1 MSEWLKEHAWKVC
14 KRLNRASGV
23 RIPLS
28 PPASHRPLHRQGL
41 VVFRL
46 RAASNGLCA
55 IVPVGST
62 VIAEGVETAGDYR
75 ALRALGVPLFQ
86 GYLVGRPALEA
97 LEGMA
102 PEAWDR
108 LD

>member
-1 MSEWLKEHAWKVC
+1 M
-14 KRLNRASGV
+14 
-23 RIPLS
+23 
-28 PPASHRPLHRQGL
+28 
-41 VVFRL
+41 
-46 RAASNGLCA
+46 
-55 IVPVGST
+55 PVGST

-97 LEGMA
+97 LEGIA
-102 PEAWDR
+102 PVAWDG